1 MIITQSTDNNNVII
15 VFSPVSVTRNNQS
28 LITMKSH
35 GLGGKKGTCKLCR
48 QRIELIELRKTPVG
62 VSTICVLHCVGSEY
76 TITIY

>member
-35 GLGGKKGTCKLCR
+35 GLGGKKR
-48 QRIELIELRKTPVG
+48 DV
-62 VSTICVLHCVGSEY
+62 
-76 TITIY
+76 